1 MSNTFYKVY
10 IACMTKRPDGNPAR
24 DYVLAKQLYR
34 KLEQKGIHTFLMNKC
49 NPDDRTEALDSAS
62 VLILAGTTA
71 ASLSTDEVRNDYED
85 FIAGV
90 ELSGKRRWRVFNY
103 ILSMTQESLPA
114 YLKEHRTYEHYRT
127 DELVA
132 KIEEILSAEEPR
144 NCILTDPDAEDDAPS
159 REPVYLPESAEESAP
174 AYSDDDDDYTSL
186 RGRVRARRVP
196 QSHPDEMRIDDE
208 TEEESG
214 DESSDEVH
222 NDEDYYDISTIFG
235 RKGDSSDVRE
245 EPAPEGQ
252 NSAPIVPPVPPV
264 PSMPSSPQKVKP
276 EKPSKPVKVKPA
288 KVNKVDFSVVA
299 PDEVKP
305 GKSSVIDLLMYTRGQ
320 KGIVSRT
327 IEQAKEKS
335 SEAARSSG
343 SVSVKHGSSVT
354 ALLFSD
360 DIEIPD
366 GSRTMIWNGDA
377 LDFKFRVTP
386 PQDDTKKEIDFC
398 CCVQFDGIEI
408 TRLYFTVPV
417 GTKKKVAVR
426 FTRKDCRRAFV
437 SYSHKDRLRVV
448 EQLLAIQEVA
458 PKLRFWMDN
467 RSMTA
472 GDVWRKAIASAI
484 RNADVFL
491 LFWSVSA
498 RESSEVRKE
507 WEYAL
512 ELERSEKRRAK
523 RMKNGARFISPV
535 PLDSP
540 SECPPPEELGDLHF
554 GDPSFDSDIENIEKV
569 KVWAVKGKNI
579 KLL

>member
-1 MSNTFYKVY
+1 MSKSFYKVY
-10 IACMTKRPDGNPAR
+10 IACMTKSPDGLLTK
-24 DYVLAKQLYR
+24 DYLIAKQLYR
-34 KLEQKGIHTFLMNKC
+34 KLEQNGIHAFLIGKC
-49 NPDDRTEALDSAS
+49 NPDDRTEALDSAEI
-62 VLILAGTTA
+62 LIVAGTGTETL
-71 ASLSTDEVRNDYED
+71 LSDAVRNDYED

-90 ELSGKRRWRVFNY
+90 QLSGKRKWRVFLY
-103 ILSMTQESLPA
+103 LRGITREELPGYLSA
-114 YLKEHRTYEHYRT
+114 HRSYDYFDT
-127 DELVA
+127 DRLVA
-132 KIEEILSAEEPR
+132 KIESTLKKAEPRYFIYDADDDNRESLEGYPESLPDSAE
-144 NCILTDPDAEDDAPS
+144 S
-159 REPVYLPESAEESAP
+159 VREY
-174 AYSDDDDDYTSL
+174 DDDDDDDIPV
-186 RGRVRARRVP
+186 RRPGRARKAP
-196 QSHPDEMRIDDE
+196 QSFPDEMRI
-208 TEEESG
+208 EEPQEEPAQEGSQ
-214 DESSDEVH
+214 
-222 NDEDYYDISTIFG
+222 DEDYNDMMSIFG
-235 RKGDSSDVRE
+235 RE
-245 EPAPEGQ
+245 EPAPEAAEENADEGR
-252 NSAPIVPPVPPV
+252 NPAPIIPPVQPV
-264 PSMPSSPQKVKP
+264 VPMPSMPSSPKKVKP

-320 KGIVSRT
+320 KAIVRRT

-343 SVSVKHGSSVT
+343 SVSVKQGSCVT
-354 ALLFSD
+354 VLLFSD
-360 DIEIPD
+360 DIEITD
-366 GSRTMIWNGDA
+366 GSRTMVWNGDA

-386 PQDDTKKEIDFC
+386 PDDYSGKEIDFG

-408 TRLYFTVPV
+408 TRLYFTVPI
-417 GTKKKVAVR
+417 GSKKKAAVR
-426 FTRKDCRRAFV
+426 FTRKDCRKAFV
-437 SYSHKDRLRVV
+437 SYSHKDRLRVA

-472 GDVWRKAIASAI
+472 GDMWRNAIASAI

-512 ELERSEKRRAK
+512 ELEKSDRRRAK

-535 PLDSP
+535 PLDRP
-540 SECPPPEELGDLHF
+540 SECPPPEELSDLHF

-579 KLL
+579 KFL